1 MSDTLYFS
9 FFRMPFLF
17 LQAPLQNGFVLVIAL
32 FIIILLI
39 LGLAYWEVRQF
50 MALWKSEPAQKQKP
64 EKKPRAQKQPP
75 APKEKAVEKEKVEE
89 KTAAPS
95 ATGSADWVKNDYP
108 NALLMDAQ
116 TLVKEYQAGRRD
128 FQNVYPS
135 AVAPYDTYLKW
146 TVLDGVDLSRA
157 MLYRA
162 PFDGT
167 SLLDANFN
175 GAYLEGVSFRGAIL
189 RRANLSWAD
198 LSGADL
204 SGADLTGANLSY
216 ASLQGVDLTKA
227 RLTGAIISSEQLEA
241 ARSLKDAILPD
252 GSKAE

>member
-1 MSDTLYFS
+1 MHFCFMFNSLSFLFS
-9 FFRMPFLF
+9 LKHLPFL
-17 LQAPLQNGFVLVIAL
+17 QSPLQSNVVIFITLLVV
-32 FIIILLI
+32 ILLVVG
-39 LGLAYWEVRQF
+39 LGYWEVTQLF
-50 MALWKSEPAQKQKP
+50 DLFKGEPSA
-64 EKKPRAQKQPP
+64 KKPRIKKQPP
-75 APKEKAVEKEKVEE
+75 APIEKEINKDKLEQ
-89 KTAAPS
+89 KAPAPS
-95 ATGSADWVKNDYP
+95 PAGNAEWVKNDYP
-108 NALLMDAQ
+108 DALLMDAQ
-116 TLVKEYQAGRRD
+116 TLVKEYQTGRRN
-128 FQNVYPS
+128 FQNIYPS

-167 SLLDANFN
+167 SLLEANFS

-198 LSGADL
+198 LTGADL

-227 RLTGAIISSEQLEA
+227 RLNGAIISSEQLES

-252 GSKAE
+252 GRKAE